1 MFKIHIEKNAFSIYT
16 NYYRFCLT
24 LKLIYKKR
32 FTRQPEI
39 GHFVFEE
46 KIEHQKIDAAS
57 LDYFRLSI
65 CS

>member
-1 MFKIHIEKNAFSIYT
+1 MNHVNLKNRKS
-16 NYYRFCLT
+16 
-24 LKLIYKKR
+24 
-32 FTRQPEI
+32 

-57 LDYFRLSI
+57 LDYFRQSL